1 MNFSSLP
8 YALQARPSHP
18 PWLDHTINIRWS
30 VQAMK
35 LLIMQSS
42 PVSRYL
48 LPLTSKYRVT
58 FRNNLVLCGEKLLA
72 PRPTPKLQDLPW
84 SAVRDVIHSYLPCLQ
99 VVSSIHNTRTLRV
112 VVTGTH
118 MTDNSIWK
126 CTCDAVKL
134 LSRFFLCVTYA
145 YCFYW
150 TLLKSKKHNSPLFV
164 KSRTESKKTIQTG
177 SHDTPHFVLDIR
189 DTF

>member
-8 YALQARPSHP
+8 CALHARPSHP
-18 PWLDHTINIRWS
+18 PWLNHTINIRWS
-30 VQAMK
+30 VQVMK
-35 LLIMQSS
+35 LLITQSS
-42 PVSRYL
+42 QVSHYL
-48 LPLTSKYRVT
+48 FPLTSKYRVT

-72 PRPTPKLQDLPW
+72 PRPTPKLQDHPW
-84 SAVRDVIHSYLPCLQ
+84 SAVHDVIHSYLPCLQ
-99 VVSSIHNTRTLRV
+99 VISSIHNPRTRRV

-118 MTDNSIWK
+118 MTDNCTWK

-134 LSRFFLCVTYA
+134 LSRSILSVTYA

-150 TLLKSKKHNSPLFV
+150 TLLKSKKHKSPLFE
-164 KSRTESKKTIQTG
+164 KSRTEGKKIIHTR
-177 SHDTPHFVLDIR
+177 SHDTPHFILDIR